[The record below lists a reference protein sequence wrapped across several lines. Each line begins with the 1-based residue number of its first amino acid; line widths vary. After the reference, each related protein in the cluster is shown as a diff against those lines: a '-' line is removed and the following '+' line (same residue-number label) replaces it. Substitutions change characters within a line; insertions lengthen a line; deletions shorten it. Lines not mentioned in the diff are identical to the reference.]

1 LNSKN
6 IIDFK
11 SESLNLPKINSH
23 QVTTGL
29 LRLKNIIGNPKANP
43 PIPALIPISRTS
55 WLNGVKS
62 GIYPKKINLGP
73 RTVAWR
79 SEDIYELI
87 NRLGKAV

>member
-1 LNSKN
+1 MYN
-6 IIDFK
+6 IP
-11 SESLNLPKINSH
+11 NH
-23 QVTTGL
+23 QSYPSF
-29 LRLKNIIGNPKANP
+29 LRLCQIIGNPKANP

-62 GIYPKKINLGP
+62 GIYPKKISLGS

-87 NRLGKAV
+87 NQLGKAA